1 VNTLKELERLKELHG
16 QLLRQ
21 ARVILGLLE
30 QDDEEAFENAMS
42 QRVSL
47 FNEMLGLH
55 KRLSSVFAQWDRDQD
70 GLGPARKEG
79 AQNLVNQIR
88 ELGQQV
94 LDVDQRACGI
104 LETRRA
110 NLSGVLG
117 RLKKGKR
124 VQQAYGGGSRTWW
137 GPDRLSRMG

>member
-1 VNTLKELERLKELHG
+1 MNTLKELERLKELHG

-30 QDDEEAFENAMS
+30 QEDEEAFENAMS

-55 KRLSSVFAQWDRDQD
+55 KRLSSVFAQWDRDRN
-70 GLGPARKEG
+70 GLGGARKEG
-79 AQNLVNQIR
+79 AQNLVDQIR

-94 LDVDQRACGI
+94 LDIDQRACGI
-104 LETRRA
+104 LKTRRA
-110 NLSGVLG
+110 NLAADLG
-117 RLKKGKR
+117 RLKEGKR